1 MKKRLLLSCVVM
13 VLLCC
18 IAATAQVKKIMG
30 KVTDQ
35 STGQPVEGVSIVVKG
50 KTKGTI
56 TDANG
61 NFIMNA
67 NMGDILVFSSL
78 GYAKQEQ
85 KVGNEA
91 VLAVGL
97 INQIGTL
104 NDVVVVGYGTQK
116 RVNLTGAVSV
126 VKGEDMTKRQVDNAY
141 LALQGKVPGLTIRQL
156 DGQPGSSSTYVR
168 IRGEGSINAG
178 SSPLVLV
185 DGIEMNFNQI
195 DMSTVESISVLK
207 DAASA
212 SIYGSRAA
220 NGVILVI
227 TKRGSNTN
235 GRAKVTYSGYVS
247 TQQPTDIPQPVS
259 AVDYMKLINQANKNN
274 GANPQFSDQLISDYT
289 TLGADNF
296 NRYNTNWRGLVMKPN
311 GIMQNQSITLTA
323 GTEKLRTILNA
334 SYFDQDGLIKNN
346 HYTRYTLRSNTDFV
360 LSKWLKTSL
369 DVNFRNSQYLSPSQ
383 NDPKSIIRKAMS
395 FVPIFSGINNDGTWG
410 YGQNGDNPIAVST
423 VGGTYRATAPE
434 MVVNGTV
441 VLTPVKGV
449 TSTTSYTTRY
459 STSRGTSFIQPY
471 NTYETGVFKATYP
484 PDGSQ
489 GSEAWNQTV
498 YKLFR
503 SQLNYNTVL
512 FGKHDISV
520 LAGFQSEETKQSSF
534 SASRRN
540 YSFPGYNNLSNG
552 DPSTASNS
560 GTSQELAIASVFSR
574 FNYSYAS
581 KYLLEFDGRWD
592 ASSRFAPENRWGFF
606 PSASVGWRISEEKF
620 MSRLKPVL
628 SNLKIRSSYGLLGN
642 QNLGSYYP
650 YVSTID
656 LGWSYWFDKQLN
668 AGGAQTILANPQI
681 TWEKSRQFDLGLD
694 ADFFKHSLTLS
705 LDYYRRYI
713 YDMLQQLPV
722 PYVVGMGAPFV
733 NAGSMENRGW
743 EMALGYN
750 NKLGNVKYS
759 VNATLSDV
767 QNKVLDLH
775 GRQYIGNTVI
785 KEGYAINSYYG
796 YLSSGYFQNQDD
808 INNWP
813 IQFGT
818 KPADRANSKPGYIK
832 YQDLNNSGFVNDS
845 DRVVLGNP
853 FPRYEYSV
861 DLTLKWKGFDLDVF
875 FQGVGK
881 RDYYISGY
889 GAQPFY
895 VGSTIFKS
903 QVDTWSPDNPNAKF
917 PLLLIDG
924 SGVNPNWKI
933 SNKWLANAAYLRLK
947 LVTLGYTMPKR
958 ISDKV
963 KVGSIRFYLSAQ
975 NLLTLSN
982 FYQGYDVEG
991 QVSSGEF
998 YPIMRTATLGV
1009 NVNF

>member
-1 MKKRLLLSCVVM
+1 MKKHLIFSCIFFT
-13 VLLCC
+13 LFCS
-18 IAATAQVKKIMG
+18 ITASAQVKKISG
-30 KVTDQ
+30 KVSDQ
-35 STGQPVEGVSIVVKG
+35 SNGLPVEGISVIIKG
-50 KTKGTI
+50 KSKGTS

-61 NFIMNA
+61 NFSLNA
-67 NMGDILVFSSL
+67 NTNDILIFSSI
-78 GYAKQEQ
+78 GYAKKEQ
-85 KVGNEA
+85 KVGSEPFIG
-91 VLAVGL
+91 VSL
-97 INQIGTL
+97 IKQIGTL
-104 NDVVVVGYGTQK
+104 NDIVTVGYGTQK
-116 RVNLTGAVSV
+116 KANLTGAVTV
-126 VKGEDMTKRQVDNAY
+126 VKGEDMAKHQVDNAY
-141 LALQGKVPGLTIRQL
+141 LALEGQVPGLTVRQL
-156 DGQPGSSSTYVR
+156 DGQPGSSSAYVR

-185 DGIEMNFNQI
+185 DGIEMDFNQI

-220 NGVILVI
+220 NGVILVT
-227 TKRGSNTN
+227 TKRGSNTD
-235 GRAKVTYSGYVS
+235 GRVKVNYNVYVS
-247 TQQPTDIPQPVS
+247 IQRPTDIPQPVS
-259 AVDYMKLINQANKNN
+259 AVDYMKLINQADKNN
-274 GANPQFSDQLISDYT
+274 NANPQFSDQLINDYIT
-289 TLGADNF
+289 KGADNL
-296 NRYNTNWRGLVMKPN
+296 NRYNTNWRSLIMKPN
-311 GIMQNQSITLTA
+311 SIMQNHSITITT

-334 SYFDQDGLIKNN
+334 SYFDQNGLIKNN

-369 DVNFRNSQYLSPSQ
+369 DVNFRNSQYLSPSLS
-383 NDPKSIIRKAMS
+383 DPKSIIRKAMS

-423 VGGTYRATAPE
+423 VGGTYQATAPE
-434 MVVNGTV
+434 VVVNGTV

-449 TSTTSYTTRY
+449 SSTTSYTTRY
-459 STSRGTSFIQPY
+459 STNRGTSFIQPY
-471 NTYETGVFKATYP
+471 DTYEAGAFRATYP
-484 PDGSQ
+484 PDGAQ
-489 GSEAWNQTV
+489 GSEAWNQTI
-498 YKLFR
+498 YRLFR

-512 FGKHDISV
+512 SGKHEVNI

-540 YSFPGYNNLSNG
+540 YSFPGYNNLDNG

-560 GTSQELAIASVFSR
+560 GSTQELAIASVFSR
-574 FNYSYAS
+574 VNYSYS
-581 KYLLEFDGRWD
+581 GKYLLELDGRWD
-592 ASSRFAPENRWGFF
+592 ASSRFAPKNRWGFF
-606 PSASVGWRISEEKF
+606 PSASVGWNISEEKF

-668 AGGAQTILANPQI
+668 SGGAQTILANPQI
-681 TWEKSRQFDLGLD
+681 TWEKSRQFDVGVD
-694 ADFFKHSLTLS
+694 AGFFKHSLTLTF
-705 LDYYRRYI
+705 DYYRRYI

-733 NAGSMENRGW
+733 NAGSMENKGW
-743 EMALGYN
+743 ELALGYN
-750 NKLGNVKYS
+750 NKLGNLKYS
-759 VNATLSDV
+759 VNAMLSDV
-767 QNKVLDLH
+767 KNKVLDLH
-775 GRQYIGNTVI
+775 GKQYIGTTVI

-796 YLSSGYFQNQDD
+796 YLSSGYFQTQDD

-818 KPADRANSKPGYIK
+818 IPAARANTKPGYIK
-832 YQDLNNSGFVNDS
+832 YLDLNNSGIVNDS

-853 FPRYEYSV
+853 FPRYEYSADV
-861 DLTLKWKGFDLDVF
+861 KLNWQGFDLDVF
-875 FQGVGK
+875 LQGVGK
-881 RDYYISGY
+881 RNYFISGY

-895 VGSTIFKS
+895 VGGTIFKS
-903 QVDTWSPDNPNAKF
+903 QTDTWSPDNPNAKF

-924 SGVNPNWKI
+924 SGINPNWKL
-933 SNKWLANAAYLRLK
+933 SDKWLANAAYLRLK
-947 LVTLGYTMPKR
+947 LVTLGYTMPKG
-958 ISDKV
+958 ISDKI
-963 KVGSIRFYLSAQ
+963 KVNSIRIYLSAQ
-975 NLLTLSN
+975 NLFTFSN

-991 QVSSGEF
+991 QVSGGEF
-998 YPIMRTATLGV
+998 YPIMKTTTLGV